1 MSSRIE
7 LSNVYKIFG
16 ARPKGRALKMAQSGV
31 MKDDVQAATDHVV
44 GLHDVSFSVEDGEIF
59 VIMGLSGSGKS
70 TAIRTVNRLHDVTAG
85 SVEVDGTDVADLT
98 KKELESFRREN
109 MGMVFQHFALFP
121 HHTVVDNVAYGLKV
135 KGLVTEERRRLAY
148 EALELVSLER
158 YCQSFPR
165 ELSGGMQQRVG
176 LARALAADLD
186 ILLMD
191 EAFSA
196 LDPLIRRQM
205 QDELL
210 AMQGDL
216 LHKTIL
222 FITHDLN
229 EALRVGDRVCIMKD
243 GAVVQIGTPEEI
255 LRDPATAYVA
265 EFVKDVD
272 QGRVLQVESVM
283 TPPSPFTLGTTV
295 GEALAKLGVKG
306 SAFCIDDD
314 GKPVGVVTRD
324 LLTASHQAPVESV
337 MRTEF
342 GVTNRAA
349 LLVDAYELCASG
361 DLVAVVDDRGAL
373 EGRIHALDL
382 LAELGEIESKAEQVK
397 TADLS
402 DGKLRQ

>member
-1 MSSRIE
+1 MSYRIE

-44 GLHDVSFSVEDGEIF
+44 GLHDVTFSVDDGEIF

-70 TAIRTVNRLHDVTAG
+70 TAIRTVNRLHDTTAG
-85 SVEVDGTDVADLT
+85 TVVVDGTDVATLNQR
-98 KKELESFRREN
+98 EMESFRREK

-121 HHTVVDNVAYGLKV
+121 HRTVVDNVAYGLKV
-135 KGLVTEERRRLAY
+135 NGVATGERRRLAF
-148 EALELVSLER
+148 EALELVGLER
-158 YCQSFPR
+158 YYLSFPR

-205 QDELL
+205 QDEL
-210 AMQGDL
+210 AGHAGRPAAQD
-216 LHKTIL
+216 HPV
-222 FITHDLN
+222 HHPRPQR
-229 EALRVGDRVCIMKD
+229 ALRVGDRVCIMKD

-272 QGRVLQVESVM
+272 QGRVLRVDSVM
-283 TPPSPFTLGTTV
+283 TPPSPFTMGTTV
-295 GEALAKLGVKG
+295 GEALSSLGARSG
-306 SAFCIDDD
+306 AFCVDDD
-314 GKPVGVVTRD
+314 GKPVG
-324 LLTASHQAPVESV
+324 
-337 MRTEF
+337 
-342 GVTNRAA
+342 
-349 LLVDAYELCASG
+349 
-361 DLVAVVDDRGAL
+361 
-373 EGRIHALDL
+373 
-382 LAELGEIESKAEQVK
+382 
-397 TADLS
+397 
-402 DGKLRQ
+402 

>member
-1 MSSRIE
+1 MTTSIK

-16 ARPKGRALKMAQSGV
+16 ARPKGRALTMARGGAD
-31 MKDDVQAATDHVV
+31 KDEVQAATDHVV
-44 GLHDVSFSVEDGEIF
+44 GLHDVSFDAQDGEIF

-70 TAIRTVNRLHDVTAG
+70 TAIRCVNRLHEITDG
-85 SVEVDGTDVADLT
+85 SVMVDGVEVTQLNR
-98 KKELESFRREN
+98 KELEEFRREKIS
-109 MGMVFQHFALFP
+109 MVFQHFALFP
-121 HHTVVDNVAYGLKV
+121 HYTVADNVAYGLRV
-135 KGLVTEERRRLAY
+135 RGINPGERRQRAY
-148 EALELVSLER
+148 EALEMVGLDR
-158 YCQSFPR
+158 YGASYPR
-165 ELSGGMQQRVG
+165 QLSGGMQQRVG

-210 AMQGDL
+210 AMQDAI

-255 LRDPATAYVA
+255 LRNPATAYVA

-272 QGRVLQVESVM
+272 QGRVLQVDSVL
-283 TPPSPFTLGTTV
+283 TPPNPFPLGTTV
-295 GEALAKLGVKG
+295 GSARAALGDRV
-306 SAFCIDDD
+306 SAFCVD
-314 GKPVGVVTRD
+314 GDGRPVGFVNRECLAASDD
-324 LLTASHQAPVESV
+324 LPVESV

-342 GVTNRAA
+342 GKTTREAA
-349 LLVDAYELCASG
+349 LVDAYELCSTG
-361 DLVAVVDDRGAL
+361 DRVAVVDDRGCL
-373 EGRIHALDL
+373 EGSVHALDL
-382 LAELGEIESKAEQVK
+382 LSELGEIEAKASQIQA
-397 TADLS
+397 ADEMAGRAS
-402 DGKLRQ
+402 